1 MKWLQKKSPE
11 DLRTNKFLNHASSE
25 VNGFAELQQRF
36 ERHISILGRSKR
48 TFENY
53 SRHVAALAIHF
64 GKVPT
69 ELDPE
74 DIKDY
79 LFELQNRS
87 KTPSQSYFKHTVYG
101 LRFLLKTEGLPYSF
115 LHIPAVTKVKK
126 LPTILSREKVWRM
139 LQSF

>member
-101 LRFLLKTEGLPYSF
+101 LRFLLKTEGLHYSF

>member
-11 DLRTNKFLNHASSE
+11 DLRTNKFLNRASSE
-25 VNGFAELQQRF
+25 VNGFAELLQRF
-36 ERHISILGRSKR
+36 ERNISILGRSRR

-64 GKVPT
+64 GKVTT

-87 KTPSQSYFKHTVYG
+87 KTPSQSYFKHTVYDCG
-101 LRFLLKTEGLPYSF
+101 FC
-115 LHIPAVTKVKK
+115 
-126 LPTILSREKVWRM
+126 
-139 LQSF
+139 